1 MERVNVQHH
10 PNHTLTFNQN
20 RTWVF
25 APELSK
31 GNTLADNI
39 TSLNVP
45 VLMAQEDTRGKYWDS
60 FMLDSTFNM
69 IGATLFVNK
78 TVGELL
84 FEGYEDTLLAIAE
97 MAGATAD
104 SDIPMDK
111 FGWFYAVSE
120 SNHFLKS
127 SCFNFTFTLQ
137 RNQTLWGDGEFSM
150 FTGEDDPSKIGQ
162 ISSWNHQTRTHYQ
175 GKCGEIRGSASG
187 FYPPNIQSDTLELFS
202 HEACTTL
209 SFKSFNETETHH
221 GIEGT
226 IFELPVTAFANE
238 TVHEENWCYE
248 NNLPSGMQNVTQC
261 KGKNGKKSPLFLSMP
276 HFYGADEYYI
286 NQFDPRSNFL
296 PTKCDHGSRFV
307 MLKVITDFI
316 KFFCLNFLKVTT
328 TL

>member
-1 MERVNVQHH
+1 MFYREYMERVNVQHH

-120 SNHFLKS
+120 SNHFLKAVAFQFH
-127 SCFNFTFTLQ
+127 FN
-137 RNQTLWGDGEFSM
+137 
-150 FTGEDDPSKIGQ
+150 I
-162 ISSWNHQTRTHYQ
+162 
-175 GKCGEIRGSASG
+175 
-187 FYPPNIQSDTLELFS
+187 
-202 HEACTTL
+202 
-209 SFKSFNETETHH
+209 
-221 GIEGT
+221 
-226 IFELPVTAFANE
+226 TA
-238 TVHEENWCYE
+238 
-248 NNLPSGMQNVTQC
+248 
-261 KGKNGKKSPLFLSMP
+261 
-276 HFYGADEYYI
+276 
-286 NQFDPRSNFL
+286 
-296 PTKCDHGSRFV
+296 
-307 MLKVITDFI
+307 
-316 KFFCLNFLKVTT
+316 
-328 TL
+328 